1 MPVIAVDGPAASGKG
16 TVARRLAAHFGYPWL
31 DTGLLYRAVGVRVPD
46 SDPEKAA
53 QIAQEFDAGWLA
65 DANLRSGE
73 AGVLASKVSAVPAV
87 RDALLAFQKRFAAQK
102 PGAVLDGRDIGTVI
116 CPNAEAKLFVTADV
130 EVRAHRRHKELQGQ
144 GAVAIYDQVLQ
155 ELITRDARDSQRDVA
170 PLIPAEDAFVLDT
183 SSLDADAAFARALA
197 LIAPRIA

>member
-16 TVARRLAAHFGYPWL
+16 TIARRLAAHFGYPWL

-53 QIAQEFDAGWLA
+53 KIAQEFDAGWLA
-65 DANLRSGE
+65 DENLRSGE

-87 RDALLAFQKRFAAQK
+87 REALLAFQKRFAAQQ

-116 CPNAEAKLFVTADV
+116 CPQAEAKLFVTADV

-155 ELITRDARDSQRDVA
+155 ELIARDARDSQRAVA
-170 PLIPAEDAFVLDT
+170 PLVPAEDAFVLDT

>member
-16 TVARRLAAHFGYPWL
+16 TIARRLAAHFGFPWL
-31 DTGLLYRAVGVRVPD
+31 DTGLLYRAVGMRVPD

-53 QIAQEFDAGWLA
+53 KIAREFDAGWLA
-65 DANLRSGE
+65 DKNLRSGE
-73 AGVLASKVSAVPAV
+73 AGVLASQVSAIPAV
-87 RDALLAFQKRFAAQK
+87 RDARLAFQKRFADQK

-116 CPNAEAKLFVTADV
+116 CPKAEAKLFVTADV

-155 ELITRDARDSQRDVA
+155 ELIARDARDSQRAVA